1 MTGVAA
7 VPSRIMLRK
16 LTSRRLRRPKSWA
29 TAIAVVVLGSIIGL
43 VIFGPM
49 IAPYDPNTT
58 LGSTYMQ
65 SSKEFLLGTDALGRD
80 VTSRVLTGGQ
90 TVLMYAA
97 VATVLAY
104 IAGLA
109 LGMLAGFVRGSV
121 DNVVMRI
128 VDVLLAFPT
137 LVFVL
142 LLAAAFGRGMPSIVF
157 ATALI
162 QATAVARIIRT
173 ATLEQSVRGFVEAAV
188 ARGERTHT
196 VLIRE
201 ILPNIAPTLAADVG
215 LRFTWSVLLLASVNF
230 LGLGL
235 QPPTADWGLMISENR
250 GGMDLNPL
258 AVLAPAAIL
267 GALTVSIN
275 VISDA
280 WADKGI

>member
-7 VPSRIMLRK
+7 VPSRVMLRK

-29 TAIAVVVLGSIIGL
+29 TAFAVVVLGSIIGL

-58 LGSTYMQ
+58 LGSTYMH
-65 SSKEFLLGTDALGRD
+65 SSKDFLLGTDALGRD

-201 ILPNIAPTLAADVG
+201 ILPNIAPTLAADIG

>member
-7 VPSRIMLRK
+7 VPSRVMLRK

-29 TAIAVVVLGSIIGL
+29 TAFAVVVLGSIIGL

-65 SSKEFLLGTDALGRD
+65 SSKDFLLGTDALGRD

-201 ILPNIAPTLAADVG
+201 ILPNIAPTLAADIG

>member
-7 VPSRIMLRK
+7 VPSRVILRK
-16 LTSRRLRRPKSWA
+16 STSRRLRRPKSWA
-29 TAIAVVVLGSIIGL
+29 TAIAVVVLGSVIGL

-49 IAPYDPNTT
+49 IAPHDPDTT

-65 SSKEFLLGTDALGRD
+65 SSKDFLLGTDALGRD

-109 LGMLAGFVRGSV
+109 LGMLAGFVRRSV

-196 VLIRE
+196 VLVRE

>member
-1 MTGVAA
+1 
-7 VPSRIMLRK
+7 
-16 LTSRRLRRPKSWA
+16 
-29 TAIAVVVLGSIIGL
+29 
-43 VIFGPM
+43 
-49 IAPYDPNTT
+49 
-58 LGSTYMQ
+58 
-65 SSKEFLLGTDALGRD
+65 
-80 VTSRVLTGGQ
+80 
-90 TVLMYAA
+90 

>member
-7 VPSRIMLRK
+7 VPSRVMLRK